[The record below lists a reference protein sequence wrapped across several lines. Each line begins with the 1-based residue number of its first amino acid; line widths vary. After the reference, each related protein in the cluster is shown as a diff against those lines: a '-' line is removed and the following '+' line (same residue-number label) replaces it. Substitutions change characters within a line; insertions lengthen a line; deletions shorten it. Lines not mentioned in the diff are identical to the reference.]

1 MPKPAR
7 RASTTT
13 RKRVPRNT
21 LSRERV
27 IEGALALID
36 AEGLDAVTMPGLA
49 KSLGVGTMSLYRH
62 VADKDDLVN
71 AVAERVLGGVTV
83 PDGDPDGLGRPRRRL
98 PPRPPPRRSRAPRA
112 RAHSRGTR
120 PHSRTSV
127 RPTRAGTQHPSPGW
141 LLRRRSGPD
150 LLHVVHLRVRV
161 RDLGAPSSPP
171 AARHVLRRLVERFD
185 RSTQRRLL
193 PEHARIA

>member
-83 PDGDPDGLGRPRRRL
+83 TPRIGKAASSVTSASSAS
-98 PPRPPPRRSRAPRA
+98 PQSSTPRSRAFWRNAASQSDQCSTNSSWHTASFAGLASP
-112 RAHSRGTR
+112 
-120 PHSRTSV
+120 TSK
-127 RPTRAGTQHPSPGW
+127 
-141 LLRRRSGPD
+141 RSGPST
-150 LLHVVHLRVRV
+150 RC
-161 RDLGAPSSPP
+161 SSTC
-171 AARHVLRRLVERFD
+171 
-185 RSTQRRLL
+185 SGS
-193 PEHARIA
+193 